1 MSRTPRF
8 ATRVLSVGA
17 ALSLGIG
24 LTACSAEQGS
34 SVEPAASETTST
46 SAAQSASPSPT
57 VPSPEEKAITKA
69 ETAVRKYFRVMEVS
83 LRDPKNFNVED
94 FKKVAITTAL
104 SDLRNGVNSHAY
116 QGVHQV
122 GGIKVESIKDPEVS
136 LTNRPN
142 EVPPEIPNVIFT
154 VCYDLSDVDVVTEDG
169 TSIVTDARPDR
180 VALQVGVANYEYPK
194 GPWLV
199 DFTDGPELTSC

>member
-8 ATRVLSVGA
+8 GTRVLRMGA

-24 LTACSAEQGS
+24 LTACTAEQGS
-34 SVEPAASETTST
+34 SVEPAALETKSM
-46 SAAQSASPSPT
+46 SASPSAPPSPS
-57 VPSPEEKAITKA
+57 VLSPEEKAITKA
-69 ETAVRKYFRVMEVS
+69 EAAVRKYLRVKEVS
-83 LRDPKNFNVED
+83 MQDPKNFKVED
-94 FKKVAITTAL
+94 FKKVAISSAL
-104 SDLRNGVNSHAY
+104 IDLRNGVNSHAY

-122 GGIKVESIKDPEVS
+122 GGIKVESIKDPKVS
-136 LTNRPN
+136 LTNRPK
-142 EVPPEIPNVIFT
+142 ETPPEIPNVIFT

-199 DFTDGPELTSC
+199 GFTDGLELTSC